1 MLGTHKNY
9 LFLFLF
15 IFNTLSANEFSDDK
29 DLRDAFNK
37 SLKSSDELNQ
47 ATQNNPY
54 NFIDSNAQK
63 MVLVLTKNSELF
75 DSDREMY
82 EQKIKDIFEPM
93 IDFRRVAASVMG
105 KKYYLYATKEQR
117 TEFVEIFKDSLLD
130 TYAETLAQW
139 GDSTIST
146 QFQDNFI
153 YKELKTVEVKQTLDT
168 GSSKYPIS
176 YKLRKDKEGWKI
188 INIIINGVN
197 LGLTFRNQFQAL
209 AISNNEE
216 IESTLDNWVSDAG
229 DAGIS

>member
-15 IFNTLSANEFSDDK
+15 LANSLLASEFSDDK
-29 DLRDAFNK
+29 DLKDTANK
-37 SLKSSDELNQ
+37 IVNELNEDSE
-47 ATQNNPY
+47 NNPY

-63 MVLVLTKNSELF
+63 MVLVLTKNAELF
-75 DSDREMY
+75 DSDREIY

-105 KKYYLYATKEQR
+105 KKYYLLSTKEQR
-117 TEFVEIFKDSLLD
+117 AEFVEIFKDSLLD

-146 QFQDNFI
+146 KFENDYS
-153 YKELKTVEVKQTLDT
+153 YKEIKTVEVKQTLDT

-176 YKLRKDKEGWKI
+176 YKLRRDKEGWKI

-209 AISNNEE
+209 AISNNEDV
-216 IESTLDNWVSDAG
+216 ESTLANWVSDAG

>member
-1 MLGTHKNY
+1 MLCTHKNF

-15 IFNTLSANEFSDDK
+15 IFNNLSANEFIDDQ
-29 DLRDAFNK
+29 DSRD
-37 SLKSSDELNQ
+37 
-47 ATQNNPY
+47 PY

-63 MVLVLTKNSELF
+63 MVFVLTKNSELF
-75 DSDREMY
+75 ETDRETY

-105 KKYYLYATKEQR
+105 KKYYLLATKEQR
-117 TEFVEIFKDSLLD
+117 AQFVEIFKDSLLD

-146 QFQDNFI
+146 QFQDDFS

-197 LGLTFRNQFQAL
+197 LGLTFRNQFQTL
-209 AISNNEE
+209 AISNNEK
-216 IESTLDNWVSDAG
+216 IESTIDNWVSDAG

>member
-1 MLGTHKNY
+1 MLCTHKNF

-15 IFNTLSANEFSDDK
+15 IFNNLSANEIIDDQ
-29 DLRDAFNK
+29 DLRD
-37 SLKSSDELNQ
+37 
-47 ATQNNPY
+47 PY

-63 MVLVLTKNSELF
+63 MVFVLTINSELF
-75 DSDREMY
+75 ETDRETY

-105 KKYYLYATKEQR
+105 KKYYLLATKDQR
-117 TEFVEIFKDSLLD
+117 TQFVEIFKDSLLD

-146 QFQDNFI
+146 QFEDDFS

-176 YKLRKDKEGWKI
+176 YKLRKDKESWKI

-209 AISNNEE
+209 AISNNEK
-216 IESTLDNWVSDAG
+216 IESTIDNWVSDAG